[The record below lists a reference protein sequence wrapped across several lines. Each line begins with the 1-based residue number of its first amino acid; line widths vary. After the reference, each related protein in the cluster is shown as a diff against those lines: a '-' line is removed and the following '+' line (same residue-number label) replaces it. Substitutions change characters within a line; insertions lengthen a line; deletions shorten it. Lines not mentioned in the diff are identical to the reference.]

1 MAASTGAG
9 DDGGAPFIDSSRLDL
24 RRYAR
29 RPALAMVLAD
39 YLVYV
44 ERNPRKTLDL
54 AAESTS
60 LKEFKDWWWKARLG
74 KCYYKLGAPD
84 ISYEN
89 AWSVL
94 LVQFCL
100 CFSQVSTDG
109 REGCRVCG
117 CTNDCICR
125 EILIVGRR
133 IWCRSGG
140 VARHDGYE

>member
-1 MAASTGAG
+1 MAASMGAG
-9 DDGGAPFIDSSRLDL
+9 DDGSAPFIDSSRLDL

-44 ERNPRKTLDL
+44 ERNPRKALDL

-84 ISYEN
+84 IPFEMRGIFPCSFISVFALHKCSWMSGRIGERVDVPMIAFVEGLSKSAGN
-89 AWSVL
+89 MVSICWSCSAW
-94 LVQFCL
+94 
-100 CFSQVSTDG
+100 
-109 REGCRVCG
+109 
-117 CTNDCICR
+117 
-125 EILIVGRR
+125 
-133 IWCRSGG
+133 
-140 VARHDGYE
+140 